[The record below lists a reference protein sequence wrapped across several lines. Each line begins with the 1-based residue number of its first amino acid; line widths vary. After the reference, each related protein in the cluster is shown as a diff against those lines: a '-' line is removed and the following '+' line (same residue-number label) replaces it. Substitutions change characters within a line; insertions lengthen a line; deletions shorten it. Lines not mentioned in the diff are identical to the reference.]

1 MMRDTKALNDYQSKQ
16 TVVFLIGDSTT
27 LDQGFIAS
35 LPPFLTSIKFL
46 MLLIHM
52 DETYQK
58 HHHPFEVQINCTIHS
73 QTIHLPH
80 NLRSPL
86 VFCSGESLLMFHE
99 FRFLSKLDFFH
110 SCYVDVLDYENIPT
124 INNQTI
130 PKNWGSK
137 KKTPTACSICFPRL
151 VGSVVLAIFL
161 GPFPPR
167 HANGL
172 NELPLRGVIIPGMN
186 DFFKPN
192 DSGTAGTPTIL
203 RSFYPPPPGPEPNLN
218 LFLDAKICRFF
229 RIFGTVAVVMSV
241 LGFWSPNS
249 RNKNVRTIAR
259 VWLQQLGC

>member
-1 MMRDTKALNDYQSKQ
+1 MNLGFYQNWISSIVAMWMFWIMKISQQSTIKQ
-16 TVVFLIGDSTT
+16 FQRTEA
-27 LDQGFIAS
+27 Q
-35 LPPFLTSIKFL
+35 
-46 MLLIHM
+46 
-52 DETYQK
+52 
-58 HHHPFEVQINCTIHS
+58 
-73 QTIHLPH
+73 
-80 NLRSPL
+80 
-86 VFCSGESLLMFHE
+86 
-99 FRFLSKLDFFH
+99 
-110 SCYVDVLDYENIPT
+110 
-124 INNQTI
+124 
-130 PKNWGSK
+130 

-203 RSFYPPPPGPEPNLN
+203 RSFYPPPAGPEPNLN

-241 LGFWSPNS
+241 LGF
-249 RNKNVRTIAR
+249 
-259 VWLQQLGC
+259 

>member
-16 TVVFLIGDSTT
+16 TVVFLIGYSTT

-35 LPPFLTSIKFL
+35 LPPFLTSIRFL

-80 NLRSPL
+80 NLRSPR

-137 KKTPTACSICFPRL
+137 KNANRMQHLFSSACGVGCFSHFFGPFSAKARQWIEWTSTSWSHNTWDEWFFQTQRLRDRRDPNNFEEFLSTACRTWT
-151 VGSVVLAIFL
+151 
-161 GPFPPR
+161 
-167 HANGL
+167 
-172 NELPLRGVIIPGMN
+172 E
-186 DFFKPN
+186 
-192 DSGTAGTPTIL
+192 
-203 RSFYPPPPGPEPNLN
+203 PEP
-218 LFLDAKICRFF
+218 
-229 RIFGTVAVVMSV
+229 IFGCKNMPVFQDFWHGGSRDVGFRV
-241 LGFWSPNS
+241 LIP
-249 RNKNVRTIAR
+249 KLAK
-259 VWLQQLGC
+259 

>member
-1 MMRDTKALNDYQSKQ
+1 MWHCTVSYFRGFRKKRLSSSPYYIQTIIQECLKPWRQKMMRDTKALNDYQSKQ
-16 TVVFLIGDSTT
+16 TVVFLIGYSTT

-137 KKTPTACSICFPRL
+137 KKRQPHAAF
-151 VGSVVLAIFL
+151 VFL
-161 GPFPPR
+161 GLWGR
-167 HANGL
+167 
-172 NELPLRGVIIPGMN
+172 
-186 DFFKPN
+186 
-192 DSGTAGTPTIL
+192 
-203 RSFYPPPPGPEPNLN
+203 
-218 LFLDAKICRFF
+218 LF
-229 RIFGTVAVVMSV
+229 
-241 LGFWSPNS
+241 
-249 RNKNVRTIAR
+249 
-259 VWLQQLGC
+259 